1 MNEVILILS
10 EDGTYKRDIAVFHDN
25 GDTSRFNGY
34 GKWKADKDSL
44 YFYDSYSICNVCQN
58 KNQLVS
64 NKTYQIKKINAIRL
78 YILVRYYLEER
89 DAPNKPYRTKLIYDE
104 YEKVF

>member
-1 MNEVILILS
+1 LKNGNININAKKKAKERSMNEVILILS

-25 GDTSRFNGY
+25 GDTSRFHGY

-64 NKTYQIKKINAIRL
+64 NKTYQIKKSTQL
-78 YILVRYYLEER
+78 DY
-89 DAPNKPYRTKLIYDE
+89 T
-104 YEKVF
+104 F